1 MNIDMKTIGTR
12 IKQRRIELGLKQM
25 EIKDAVGISSGNLS
39 DIENGNRAPSMTTL
53 YRLSQILNCSI
64 DWIVTGE
71 SLNTEKTSISL
82 SGDALKLLTYFN
94 AISHKDQEE
103 LLVLAELKYNRAQ
116 DESSN
121 LSSSP
126 KDDSVINIA

>member
-12 IKQRRIELGLKQM
+12 IKKRRIELGLKQM

-64 DWIVTGE
+64 DWMVTGE
-71 SLNTEKTSISL
+71 SPNTENPSTSL
-82 SGDALKLLTYFN
+82 SGDSLKLLTYFN

-103 LLVLAELKYNRAQ
+103 LLILAELKYNRTQ

-126 KDDSVINIA
+126 KDDNAINIA